1 MLDAQMHY
9 PVFTHDYRAVPQ
21 HSAPVAKR
29 GVRRIFRLGE
39 SRPTRYHARSR

>member
-9 PVFTHDYRAVPQ
+9 PVFTRDYR
-21 HSAPVAKR
+21 SAATLGAPISKR

-39 SRPTRYHARSR
+39 SRGTRPETRSR